1 MLSEQRKTHLLEL
14 LRRDGRVVAKTVA
27 ADLGISE
34 DSIRRDLRELAEAG
48 LARRVYGGA
57 LPMDAA
63 EVPFAERG
71 EVEPASK
78 ARVARA
84 ALVLIEPGMT
94 IALDAGTTSMAIA
107 RILPRGARL
116 TIATP
121 SPHVA
126 IAAAEHSD
134 ARVVLLGGELG
145 RHSMVSG
152 GALALEAI
160 SRIGADRLLLGASGV
175 HPDHGVTT
183 DDPDDA
189 AVKRALA
196 AASRE
201 TYLVVSSE
209 KLGARAQHPV
219 LSLDDLAGLVVDPA
233 DRDDL
238 DPRLRHY
245 AVPDA

>member
-1 MLSEQRKTHLLEL
+1 MLAEQRKAHLLDL
-14 LRRDGRVVAKTVA
+14 LERDGRVVAKDVA
-27 ADLGISE
+27 GELALSE
-34 DSIRRDLRELAEAG
+34 DTIRRDLRELADAG

-57 LPMDAA
+57 LPVDAS
-63 EVPFAERG
+63 EPPFADRT

-84 ALVLIEPGMT
+84 ALALIEPGMT
-94 IALDAGTTSMAIA
+94 IALDGGTTSIALA

-126 IAAAEHSD
+126 IAAAERSD
-134 ARVVLLGGELG
+134 ARVILLGGELG

-160 SRIGADRLLLGASGV
+160 AHLGADRFLLGASGV
-175 HPDHGVTT
+175 HPEHGATT

-196 AASRE
+196 AAARE
-201 TYLVVSSE
+201 TYLLASAE

-219 LSLDDLAGLVVDPA
+219 LPLDALAGIVVDPA
-233 DRDDL
+233 ERDAARAL
-238 DPRLRHY
+238 LGPLIL
-245 AVPDA
+245 

>member
-1 MLSEQRKTHLLEL
+1 MLSEQRKTHLLDL
-14 LRRDGRVVAKTVA
+14 LARDGRVVAKDVA
-27 ADLGISE
+27 AELGISE
-34 DSIRRDLRELAEAG
+34 DSVRRDLRELADAG

-57 LPMDAA
+57 LPVETA
-63 EVPFAERG
+63 EPAFSDRG
-71 EVEPASK
+71 DVEPVSK

-84 ALVLIEPGMT
+84 ALALVEPGMT
-94 IALDAGTTSMAIA
+94 IALDAGTTSISLA

-126 IAAAEHSD
+126 IAAAERSD
-134 ARVVLLGGELG
+134 ARVILLGGELG
-145 RHSMVSG
+145 RHSMVAG

-160 SRIGADRLLLGASGV
+160 SRIGADRFLLGASGV
-175 HPDHGVTT
+175 HPEHGVTT

-201 TYLVVSSE
+201 TYLLVSAE

-219 LSLDDLAGLVVDPA
+219 LPLDALAGVVVDPA
-233 DRDDL
+233 DRDAAL
-238 DPRLRHY
+238 TLLGST
-245 AVPDA
+245 VV

>member
-1 MLSEQRKTHLLEL
+1 MLAEQRKAHLLAL
-14 LRRDGRVVAKTVA
+14 LERDGRVVAKDVA
-27 ADLGISE
+27 AELAISE
-34 DSIRRDLRELAEAG
+34 DTIRRDLRELADAG

-57 LPMDAA
+57 LPVDAS
-63 EVPFAERG
+63 EPPFSDRTG
-71 EVEPASK
+71 VEPVSK
-78 ARVARA
+78 ARVAQA
-84 ALVLIEPGMT
+84 ALALIEPGMT
-94 IALDAGTTSMAIA
+94 IALDAGTTNIALA

-116 TIATP
+116 TVATP

-126 IAAAEHSD
+126 IAAAERSD
-134 ARVVLLGGELG
+134 ARVILLGGELG

-160 SRIGADRLLLGASGV
+160 SHLGADRFLLGASGV

-196 AASRE
+196 AASRD
-201 TYLVVSSE
+201 TYLLASVE

-219 LSLDDLAGLVVDPA
+219 LPLDALAGIVVDPA
-233 DRDDL
+233 E
-238 DPRLRHY
+238 
-245 AVPDA
+245 ADAARALFGSRVLP